1 MLPTSNLS
9 STCETGSTKSAS
21 TQTTA
26 LSSPSLPTRLI
37 WSRMMTDRKGMV
49 DLQIKDEKVWIV
61 RIIQIWFR
69 IQKKIMRIVMIEGVR
84 ENYSSN
90 NVLSPILMQ
99 NIQILK
105 TLQI

>member
-1 MLPTSNLS
+1 
-9 STCETGSTKSAS
+9 
-21 TQTTA
+21 
-26 LSSPSLPTRLI
+26 
-37 WSRMMTDRKGMV
+37 MMTDRKGMV